1 MEKFSSLKI
10 KKHQRM
16 KHAQFQ
22 LPDEYIDK
30 MMQIKMDDL
39 RNFYFNLNFIYL
51 NFENR
56 TKRIKNDFFDFL
68 YENKLIVYKFLPNPR
83 NPTKDNNIIFAYEN
97 SCIILESVNKKIIQQ
112 KMSRSKSIFLN
123 ADTYQYVDYDDLQ
136 FWLRIV
142 RKNKFVK
149 YTIDPI
155 ITYII
160 QRFYYPSNL
169 FKDKTFLSFNPKIQ
183 FQDENFIRLKSI
195 TGTSATISISLY
207 LPTFQLFAVKK
218 FNNFDK
224 YQRELNFCQKH
235 SHRVFVPF
243 YGSIEKRDEYK
254 IIYKFMSNDSL
265 KAYVEENKSSITSIF
280 ALTALN
286 RISQGIE
293 YLHSNHLIHRDLQPQ
308 NILIDNDFEVYIS
321 DFETIKNIDD
331 SEDVFTQNIGSE
343 LYNAPEQNSD
353 ERISYEADIYT
364 FGQLMYFLFEKEN
377 MFNIMKTG
385 FLEIDKL
392 KSKNKH
398 KVLDIKNASSEI
410 SYLCKRCL
418 NSNPSERPNIKE
430 IQKIISK
437 EVYTPY
443 MIRDFYFFQ
452 MEKQIVTNYC
462 YENIQLAFSTRIANN
477 KKYYWIFT
485 LFYFLNMIKCPNLYL
500 FLGYF
505 YFYGDD
511 YRRDNRKDT
520 KDPHKDLT
528 KAKKAFELAA
538 NSGNS
543 EAHLRLG
550 DMYYYGQS
558 VPIDYNKAKYH
569 YEIACEKENSE
580 AFIRLGDFYYNDR
593 FKDYKMAK
601 KYYKL
606 AAQRDNPDALLFLG
620 NLYHDGK
627 RVKQDFSKSRKYYEK
642 AAFLKNS
649 DAILQLGNL
658 YFYGEGVEKNYKIA
672 RKLYEDA
679 ANFNNNT
686 AFLCLGNI
694 YNDGKGVEI
703 DIAKSIK
710 FYTLSYR
717 IHNENCVPFK
727 TDIDSLRSCTIS
739 FNNLGVIYAIEKG
752 FQNNHLADC
761 FLYKSVCNEYSLGL
775 NNCGLFRELVLNWNG
790 DVEYFYEKAAK
801 QGFALAEFNLGRL
814 KEKEENI
821 DDAIQFYIRASDNE
835 NNPLVF
841 KGKEIHD
848 ERFQLSKTFIICVTN
863 LKLSLFFI
871 KSDHSNAQKYFT
883 RAFSTIINIYK
894 QNFRFDSNNNDDV
907 YSYIK
912 DFILGF
918 PLFSTPRSLNKINI
932 KEVHDFIQRE
942 IFDKMD
948 QKQNKEKKNE
958 TILDSEIL
966 SIEAQK
972 IIDKECKT
980 EHKNETKSEII
991 DNPDDLFIHA
1001 LKNEDLLIRTISS
1014 IIDKMNT
1021 ILFTPP
1027 YSILFSRIKN

>member
-1 MEKFSSLKI
+1 
-10 KKHQRM
+10 M

-22 LPDEYIDK
+22 LPDEYIDQ
-30 MMQIKMDDL
+30 MMQIKSDDL
-39 RNFYFNLNFIYL
+39 RNFYFNLNFIYY
-51 NFENR
+51 NFEKR

-68 YENKLIVYKFLPNPR
+68 YENKIIVFKFLPNPR
-83 NPTKDNNIIFAYEN
+83 NPTKDNNVIFVYEN

-112 KMSRSKSIFLN
+112 KMSGSKSIFLN
-123 ADTYQYVDYDDLQ
+123 ADTYQYVNYDYLQ
-136 FWLRIV
+136 FWLKIV
-142 RKNKFVK
+142 QRNKFVK

-169 FKDKTFLSFNPKIQ
+169 FKDKTFLSFNSNFQ
-183 FQDENFIRLKSI
+183 FQDEKFIKLKSFK
-195 TGTSATISISLY
+195 GTSATTSISLY
-207 LPTFQLFAVKK
+207 LPTFQLFALKK
-218 FNNFDK
+218 FNDFDK
-224 YQRELNFCQKH
+224 YQRELNFCKKY
-235 SHRVFVPF
+235 SHRVLVPF
-243 YGSIEKRDEYK
+243 YGNIEKRDEYT

-265 KAYVEENKSSITSIF
+265 KTYVEGNKSSITSIF

-286 RISQGIE
+286 RISQGID

-321 DFETIKNIDD
+321 DFETIKNVDD
-331 SEDVFTQNIGSE
+331 SDDEFTQNIGSS
-343 LYNAPEQNSD
+343 LYNAPEQNSNN
-353 ERISYEADIYT
+353 RISYEADIYT
-364 FGQLMYFLFEKEN
+364 FGQLMYFLFEKES
-377 MFNIMKTG
+377 MFNIMNTDL
-385 FLEIDKL
+385 FEIDKF
-392 KSKNKH
+392 KSLNKH

-410 SYLCKRCL
+410 SYLCKCCL
-418 NSNPSERPNIKE
+418 NPDPSERPNIKE
-430 IQKIISK
+430 IQRIISK

-477 KKYYWIFT
+477 KKYYWIFI
-485 LFYFLNMIKCPNLYL
+485 LFYFLNMIKCPNFYL

-520 KDPHKDLT
+520 QDPHKDLS
-528 KAKKAFELAA
+528 KAKKAFELSA

-558 VPIDYNKAKYH
+558 VPINYYKAKYH

-580 AFIRLGDFYYNDR
+580 AFIRLGELYYNDH

-601 KYYKL
+601 NYYKL
-606 AAQRDNPDALLFLG
+606 AAQRNNPDALLFLG

-658 YFYGEGVEKNYKIA
+658 YFYGEGVEKNYTIA

-679 ANFNNNT
+679 AYFNNNS

-694 YNDGKGVEI
+694 YNDGIGVEI

-717 IHNENCVPFK
+717 IHNETCVPFK
-727 TDIDSLRSCTIS
+727 TDVDSLRSCTIS

-752 FQNNHLADC
+752 FQNNYLADC

-775 NNCGLFRELVLNWNG
+775 NNCGLFREIVLNWNG
-790 DVEYFYEKAAK
+790 DVEYFYKKAAK

-814 KEKEENI
+814 KEKEDNI
-821 DDAIQFYIRASDNE
+821 DDAIQFYMRASDDE

-841 KGKEIHD
+841 KGKEIYD
-848 ERFQLSKTFIICVTN
+848 ERFQLSKTFIICLTN
-863 LKLSLFFI
+863 LKLSLYFI
-871 KSDHSNAQKYFT
+871 KYDHDNAQKYFA
-883 RAFSTIINIYK
+883 RAFSSIINRYK
-894 QNFRFDSNNNDDV
+894 QNFRFDSNNNNEI

-918 PLFSTPRSLNKINI
+918 PFFNTPRLLNKINI
-932 KEVHDFIQRE
+932 KEAQEIIQKE
-942 IFDKMD
+942 VFDKMD
-948 QKQNKEKKNE
+948 EKNNNKKKNE
-958 TILDSEIL
+958 TILESEIL
-966 SIEAQK
+966 SIEALKNIQK
-972 IIDKECKT
+972 EFFDKIDEKCKT
-980 EHKNETKSEII
+980 EPKNEII
-991 DNPDDLFIHA
+991 DNPDDLFTHA
-1001 LKNEDLLIRTISS
+1001 LKNKELLITTITS
-1014 IIDKMNT
+1014 IIDEMNT

-1027 YSILFSRIKN
+1027 YLILFSRMKNNL